1 LRKRSHI
8 RLRPSNLKNGGLP
21 AGGKLHP
28 VPEQKSPVVK
38 EVVTMVE
45 GEKLARADQLKRL
58 QDYRTKMEKLQR
70 FMGPNKG

>member
-1 LRKRSHI
+1 M
-8 RLRPSNLKNGGLP
+8 
-21 AGGKLHP
+21 
-28 VPEQKSPVVK
+28 PEQKSPVVK

-70 FMGPNKG
+70 FLGPNEG